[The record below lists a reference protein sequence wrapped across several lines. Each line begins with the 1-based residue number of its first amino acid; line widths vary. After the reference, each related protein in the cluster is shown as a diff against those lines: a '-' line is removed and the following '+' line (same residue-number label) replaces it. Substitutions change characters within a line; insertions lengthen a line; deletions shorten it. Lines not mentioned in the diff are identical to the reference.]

1 MKNTYIP
8 LDIIFLKNDIVVD
21 IKPNN
26 IPLSLEH
33 IKSDQRSNIVLEV
46 NSNFSKYYNIKIGD
60 RVKYHMI

>member
-33 IKSDQRSNIVLEV
+33 IKSDQRSNIV
-46 NSNFSKYYNIKIGD
+46 F
-60 RVKYHMI
+60 